1 MQIGLFKQRIA
12 LQRQL
17 DLLLKL
23 KRGQLQQA
31 DRLLELRSH
40 GQLLAEPEL
49 QTLLHSLLS
58 TSVNGVA
65 PARRR
70 SEAELFAQ
78 INAFYLLV
86 GQNSIRRA
94 VGNQF
99 APADDVGA
107 FTYVQRLAHVVVGD
121 QHARAAVTQVLDDF

>member
-65 PARRR
+65 RRARRR

-99 APADDVGA
+99 A
-107 FTYVQRLAHVVVGD
+107 RL
-121 QHARAAVTQVLDDF
+121 TM